1 MSERGVREQ
10 RPERGGM
17 IRSGFKNLRLSLAG
31 RDRNDFRA
39 EIAEP
44 AENPELSVRFAAAL
58 ARRETMRSTDTS
70 SPEPSSCLYLW
81 IAWSPAWPADGC
93 RWPATAKR
101 LVISAVSAFSA
112 RDPVRS
118 RRK

>member
-17 IRSGFKNLRLSLAG
+17 VRSGFKNLRLSLAG

-81 IAWSPAWPADGC
+81 IAWSPAWPADG
-93 RWPATAKR
+93 RPR
-101 LVISAVSAFSA
+101 RSVSSSL
-112 RDPVRS
+112 RPPRS
-118 RRK
+118 PREILCVPDESD